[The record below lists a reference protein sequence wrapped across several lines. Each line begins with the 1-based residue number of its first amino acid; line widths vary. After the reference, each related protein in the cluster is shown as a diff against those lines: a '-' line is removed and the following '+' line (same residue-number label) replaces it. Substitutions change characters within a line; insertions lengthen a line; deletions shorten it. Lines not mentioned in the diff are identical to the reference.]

1 MPRSPNQSSEG
12 FFIHHIAGKTL
23 RCMKTYLE
31 GAANGS
37 RLFPASK
44 MTKRRAV
51 ITGIGPITCIGIG
64 REDFWRGIRAEKSG
78 IQTIS
83 SFDTAEFNA
92 HCGGEIPDWTPE
104 DYFPPH
110 RLKRLDRYA
119 QFAVASAKM
128 ALDDAGL
135 PYSQSTPQHR
145 VGVSFGTALGG
156 VANAE
161 YQHAH
166 FLKKGT
172 RGVNQ
177 TLALQVF
184 GGSAHSNIA
193 IEFGFRGVGTTN
205 SNSCASGTIAVG
217 EALRYIRDD
226 FADVIVA
233 GGAEAPLSPLTFGA
247 FAIIKTM
254 SQWTGDPAL
263 ACRPFD
269 LKRDGFVMGEGAASL
284 VIEELEHAKR
294 RGARI
299 FAEVLGYSLNNDAF
313 HMTSPLPGGESC
325 IRAMR
330 DALADAQLAPE
341 QIDYINAH
349 ASSTQLND
357 STETMAIK
365 QVFGDRASTLPVS
378 GTKAY
383 TGASAGSDGRD
394 GSGDLCARHRAKMD
408 SANIESQRSRSRLR
422 SRCCSAPRP
431 AGRVELHPEQFV
443 RLRWNQRLLDSRAG
457 VTCMRGQP
465 PRRHGCRWIGLP
477 RTMISSASRCCG
489 THY

>member
-1 MPRSPNQSSEG
+1 MNR
-12 FFIHHIAGKTL
+12 
-23 RCMKTYLE
+23 
-31 GAANGS
+31 
-37 RLFPASK
+37 
-44 MTKRRAV
+44 RRAV
-51 ITGIGPITCIGIG
+51 ITGIGPITSIGIG
-64 REDFWRGIRAEKSG
+64 RKNFWRGIRAETSG

-92 HCGGEIPDWTPE
+92 HCAGEIPDWRPE

-119 QFAVASAKM
+119 QFAVASARM

-135 PYSQSTPQHR
+135 PYSQETPQDR
-145 VGVSFGTALGG
+145 IGVSFGTALGG

-161 YQHAH
+161 YQHTH
-166 FLKKGT
+166 YLKKGT

-226 FADVIVA
+226 FADAIVA

-254 SQWTGDPAL
+254 SQWTGEPAL

-269 LKRDGFVMGEGAASL
+269 LKRDGFVIGEGAASL
-284 VIEELEHAKR
+284 VIEEFEHAQR
-294 RGARI
+294 RGAHI

-313 HMTSPLPGGESC
+313 HMTSPLPGGEAC
-325 IRAMR
+325 IRAMQ
-330 DALADAQLAPE
+330 DALADAQLVPA

-357 STETMAIK
+357 STEAKAIK
-365 QVFGDRASTLPVS
+365 QVFGDRALTLPVS
-378 GTKAY
+378 GTKPYTAHPLGA
-383 TGASAGSDGRD
+383 TGAMEAAI
-394 GSGDLCARHRAKMD
+394 CALALEEKWIPPTLNHSHPDPACNLD
-408 SANIESQRSRSRLR
+408 IVPNHG
-422 SRCCSAPRP
+422 RP
-431 AGRVELHPEQFV
+431 AELNYILSNSFGFGGINACVILGRV
-443 RLRWNQRLLDSRAG
+443 
-457 VTCMRGQP
+457 
-465 PRRHGCRWIGLP
+465 
-477 RTMISSASRCCG
+477 
-489 THY
+489 

>member
-1 MPRSPNQSSEG
+1 MPR
-12 FFIHHIAGKTL
+12 
-23 RCMKTYLE
+23 
-31 GAANGS
+31 
-37 RLFPASK
+37 
-44 MTKRRAV
+44 RRVV
-51 ITGIGPITCIGIG
+51 ITGIGPITSVGTG
-64 REDFWRGIRAEKSG
+64 KENFWRGLRAENSG
-78 IQTIS
+78 IQRIS
-83 SFDTAEFNA
+83 SFDTSEFNA
-92 HCGGEIPDWTPE
+92 HCGGEIPNWMPE

-119 QFAVASAKM
+119 QFAVASARM
-128 ALDDAGL
+128 ALDDAGI
-135 PYSQSTPQHR
+135 PYSKDKPQDR

-156 VANAE
+156 IANAE

-166 FLKKGT
+166 YLKKGT

-205 SNSCASGTIAVG
+205 SNSCASGTVAVG

-247 FAIIKTM
+247 FAIIKSM

-269 LKRDGFVMGEGAASL
+269 AKRDGFVIGEGAAAL
-284 VIEELEHAKR
+284 VLEELEHARK
-294 RGARI
+294 RGADI

-313 HMTSPLPGGESC
+313 HMTSPLPSGESS

-330 DALADAQLAPE
+330 EALADAELAPE
-341 QIDYINAH
+341 QIDYVNAH
-349 ASSTQLND
+349 ASSTQMND
-357 STETMAIK
+357 STEAMAIT
-365 QVFGDRASTLPVS
+365 QVFGDHAKRLLVS

-383 TGASAGSDGRD
+383 TGHPLGATGAIEAAICALAIDRKWVPPTLNRENPDPACDLDVIPHHGRD
-394 GSGDLCARHRAKMD
+394 AELNYVLSNSFGFGGINSCVILGKVSG
-408 SANIESQRSRSRLR
+408 
-422 SRCCSAPRP
+422 
-431 AGRVELHPEQFV
+431 
-443 RLRWNQRLLDSRAG
+443 
-457 VTCMRGQP
+457 
-465 PRRHGCRWIGLP
+465 
-477 RTMISSASRCCG
+477 
-489 THY
+489 